1 MGHGGWRPGAGRPK
15 TRKGVSHD
23 AREEIPS
30 RLPQHV
36 TLRIA
41 ADLPPLR
48 RRVLA
53 KIVKQCIARSHK
65 PDFRIVHFN
74 IESNHLHFIIE
85 AASNRARSRGVAG
98 LKVSIAR
105 RVNGY
110 LGRRG
115 ALFGDRYHARAL
127 RTPREVRNAI
137 RYVLTN
143 AIHHGAAPSARDAT
157 WIDAYSSAAWF
168 DGWRIPIRPDTWW
181 KRELLAEP
189 STVVRPTLWL
199 LTVGW
204 RKHGL
209 LRFDE
214 VAGPND
220 DGHVADVWH
229 TEW

>member
-1 MGHGGWRPGAGRPK
+1 MGHGSWRPGAGRPR

-23 AREEIPS
+23 AREAVPS

-36 TLRIA
+36 TLRIG
-41 ADLPPLR
+41 ADLPSLR

-53 KIVKQCIARSHK
+53 KIIKQCIARSHK
-65 PDFRIVHFN
+65 VGLRIIHFN
-74 IESNHLHFIIE
+74 IESNHLHFVIE
-85 AASNRARSRGVAG
+85 ADSNQARSRGVAG

-105 RVNGY
+105 RVNRF

-143 AIHHGAAPSARDAT
+143 AIHHGAAPSVRDST

-168 DGWRIPIRPDTWW
+168 DGWRDAIQPDTWW

-189 STVVRPTLWL
+189 SPVVRATVWL
-199 LTVGW
+199 LAVGW
-204 RKHGL
+204 RRNGL
-209 LRFDE
+209 LAFDE
-214 VAGPND
+214 V
-220 DGHVADVWH
+220 
-229 TEW
+229 